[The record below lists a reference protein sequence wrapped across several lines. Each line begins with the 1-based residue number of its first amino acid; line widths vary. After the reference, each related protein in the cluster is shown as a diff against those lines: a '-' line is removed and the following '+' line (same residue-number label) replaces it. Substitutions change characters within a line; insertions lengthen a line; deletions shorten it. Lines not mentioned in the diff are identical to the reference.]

1 MSGAGGVII
10 PKANAGDLML
20 RPDARRGL
28 RRGRFHVWAVST
40 VQEALEI
47 FTGVPAGD
55 LGDDG
60 VYPEG
65 SLLGLA
71 QPGPVSSGAVAHP
84 PQATRGRRAAAAET
98 D

>member
-1 MSGAGGVII
+1 MII

-20 RPDARRGL
+20 RPDVVEACAA
-28 RRGRFHVWAVST
+28 GRFHVWAVST
-40 VQEALEI
+40 LQEALEI

-60 VYPEG
+60 VYG
-65 SLLGLA
+65 GLA
-71 QPGPVSSGAVAHP
+71 AGARTGQGPRVLGAVAHLAAGP
-84 PQATRGRRAAAAET
+84 RAGAARLAET